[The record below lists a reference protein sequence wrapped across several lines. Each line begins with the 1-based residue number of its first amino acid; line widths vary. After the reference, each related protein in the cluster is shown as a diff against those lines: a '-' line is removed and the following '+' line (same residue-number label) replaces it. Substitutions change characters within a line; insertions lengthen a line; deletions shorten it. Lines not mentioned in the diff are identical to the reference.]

1 MARDETS
8 GGWAWYSGGA
18 GHAYARTR
26 VNTSECLHTRHALAI
41 SGRPTICPETR
52 GSSRLVETSTL
63 TPPSPLSAIF
73 ANVRASSWA
82 VRVRSASLVQF
93 TLFLF
98 HVLSLWKQYLIR
110 FSPYRLWRFVYFY
123 IHDTLKSMVLLVL
136 LLLAR
141 RFRYGLRVFPICIC
155 L

>member
-8 GGWAWYSGGA
+8 GGWARYSGGA

-63 TPPSPLSAIF
+63 TPPTPLSAIF

-93 TLFLF
+93 TYF
-98 HVLSLWKQYLIR
+98 
-110 FSPYRLWRFVYFY
+110 FSTFFRYGNNILYVFAVQLWRFVYFY
-123 IHDTLKSMVLLVL
+123 IDDTLKSIVLLVL